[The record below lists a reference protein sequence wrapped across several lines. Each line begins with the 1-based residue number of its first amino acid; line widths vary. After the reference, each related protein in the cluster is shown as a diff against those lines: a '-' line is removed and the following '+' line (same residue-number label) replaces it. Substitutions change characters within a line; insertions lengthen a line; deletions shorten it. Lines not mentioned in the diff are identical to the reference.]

1 MFARQS
7 PSSPQENHLLNALPS
22 NVLQRLAPHL
32 ELAPLQMGDVIYES
46 GGTLSHAYFPASA
59 VVSLLHVLEEG
70 ASTEFAVVG
79 NEGVLGIALIMGGET
94 MPNRAVVQSAG
105 YAHRL
110 RAQLLKNEFNNCET
124 LEKLLLRYSQ
134 FLLTQVGQTAVCN
147 RHHTIL
153 ERLSRWLL
161 SSLDRLPSNE
171 LLVTHEMIANV
182 LGVRREGVTAAV
194 GKLQRRHLI
203 KCGRGHITVI
213 DRGRLEEAACE
224 CYGVVKSEQQ
234 RLLPGICRE
243 PAKEISWFHPIPQAR
258 VAA

>member
-1 MFARQS
+1 MSARQS
-7 PSSPQENHLLNALPS
+7 LSSPRENYLLNALPA

-59 VVSLLHVLEEG
+59 VVSLLNVLEGG

-79 NEGVLGIALIMGGET
+79 NEGVLGVALIMGGET

-110 RAQLLKNEFNNCET
+110 RARLLKNEFNNCET

-134 FLLTQVGQTAVCN
+134 FLLTQAGQTAACN
-147 RHHTIL
+147 RHHTLL

-161 SSLDRLPSNE
+161 SSLDRLPSSE

-194 GKLQRRHLI
+194 GKLRRRHLI
-203 KCGRGHITVI
+203 KCGRGQITVI
-213 DRGRLEEAACE
+213 DRERLEGTACE

-234 RLLPGICRE
+234 RLLPGIGRE
-243 PAKEISWFHPIPQAR
+243 PAREISWFHTIPQAR
-258 VAA
+258 VAT